1 LSTEFIRAL
10 WSGESVQTD
19 SQTLENE
26 IETHPAHRHSIA
38 VDADLGRLVEKLQT
52 FERVDVPKWP

>member
-19 SQTLENE
+19 SQTPENVSKRD
-26 IETHPAHRHSIA
+26 PAHRHSTV
-38 VDADLGRLVEKLQT
+38 VDADPGRLVEKLQT
-52 FERVDVPKWP
+52 FERVDVPRWL